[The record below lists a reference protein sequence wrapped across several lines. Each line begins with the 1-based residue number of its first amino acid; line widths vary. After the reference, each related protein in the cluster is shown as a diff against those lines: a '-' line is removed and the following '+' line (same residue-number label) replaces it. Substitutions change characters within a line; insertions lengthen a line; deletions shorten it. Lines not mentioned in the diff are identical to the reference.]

1 MKTYF
6 ETMNKPFVPERVVPI
21 LADVSVSI
29 SDLKRNPAAVV
40 EAARKQQ
47 VAILNR
53 GRAVAYVISP
63 EVWDGV
69 VDMIENLQDE
79 RIVKE
84 RLANPGPRIRVKVED
99 LV

>member
-1 MKTYF
+1 
-6 ETMNKPFVPERVVPI
+6 MNKPFFPEQVVPI

-29 SDLKRNPAAVV
+29 SDLKRNPTAVI

-63 EVWDGV
+63 EVWDSV
-69 VDMIENLQDE
+69 VDMIEDHEDE
-79 RIVKE
+79 RIVGE
-84 RLANPGPRIRVKVED
+84 RLANPGLRIRVKVED
-99 LV
+99 LA

>member
-1 MKTYF
+1 METYF
-6 ETMNKPFVPERVVPI
+6 KTVNKPFIPERVIPI

-29 SDLKRNPAAVV
+29 SDLKRNPAAVI

-69 VDMIENLQDE
+69 VDMIEDREDE
-79 RIVKE
+79 RIVGE
-84 RLANPGPRIRVKVED
+84 RLANPGRRIRVKVED